1 MTWPQGPYTD
11 AKKGIANS
19 MCRKGLLF
27 THLLPKVNKL
37 LVSKVRINRLTNSV
51 IVLTTSAL
59 LIPASETYH

>member
-11 AKKGIANS
+11 AKKDIANS
-19 MCRKGLLF
+19 LCRKDLLF

-37 LVSKVRINRLTNSV
+37 PLSKVRINQLTNSV
-51 IVLTTSAL
+51 VVLTTSAL